1 MDLERHLAALIAP
14 LGIGDEISPGA
25 RIVALSTELGLRVSV
40 EVSGREVN
48 LEIAR
53 VEDGG
58 RFAVR
63 SDRLLFRYRDD
74 AGRGDVDPALGLSLC
89 RALLAV
95 VSSREGEV
103 LEAIERE
110 ALEARAIED
119 ASGARVREVRVSR
132 LLTTAGK
139 RGERHHTL
147 SPYVGCLVGC
157 RFCYAQSRVAE
168 SRRLARLAEVP
179 WGSFVDVRINAPE
192 VLREELG
199 RLPAWPLKFC
209 PIVSDPYHPIERGYG
224 VTRGCLEVL
233 RDAPSRRPV
242 FVLTRCRL
250 VLRDLDLI
258 ASIPGAHV
266 GVSIPTIDDEVR
278 RFFEP
283 RAASIGERLGIL
295 EAFSGKGV
303 STFAVVQPL
312 LPGSVSGLAEALAR
326 VVGSVS
332 IDVLRGTF
340 GAEAEFSDAKYG
352 EARDSVWQSE
362 RARALAGEL
371 GARGV
376 PVWNG
381 ELPPGL
387 AVE

>member
-1 MDLERHLAALIAP
+1 M
-14 LGIGDEISPGA
+14 
-25 RIVALSTELGLRVSV
+25 
-40 EVSGREVN
+40 
-48 LEIAR
+48 
-53 VEDGG
+53 
-58 RFAVR
+58 
-63 SDRLLFRYRDD
+63 
-74 AGRGDVDPALGLSLC
+74 
-89 RALLAV
+89 
-95 VSSREGEV
+95 

-119 ASGARVREVRVSR
+119 ASGARIREVRVSR
-132 LLTTAGK
+132 LLTSSGK

-168 SRRLARLAEVP
+168 SRRLARLPEVP

-192 VLREELG
+192 VLREELE
-199 RLPAWPLKFC
+199 RLPRWPLKFC
-209 PIVSDPYHPIERGYG
+209 PIVSDPYHPIERSYG
-224 VTRGCLEVL
+224 LTRACLAVL
-233 RDAPSRRPV
+233 RDTPRPRPV
-242 FVLTRCRL
+242 FVLTRCKL
-250 VLRDLDLI
+250 VLRDIDLL
-258 ASIPGAHV
+258 ASIPGAQV
-266 GVSIPTIDDEVR
+266 GVSIPTVEDEVR

-283 RAASIGERLGIL
+283 RGASIEERLGIL
-295 EAFSGKGV
+295 EAFSARGV
-303 STFAVVQPL
+303 STFAVVQPF
-312 LPGSVSGLAEALAR
+312 LPGSVSGLADALAR
-326 VVGSVS
+326 VARSVS

-340 GAEAEFSDAKYG
+340 GAEAEFSDARYA

-362 RARALAGEL
+362 RAAALAAEL